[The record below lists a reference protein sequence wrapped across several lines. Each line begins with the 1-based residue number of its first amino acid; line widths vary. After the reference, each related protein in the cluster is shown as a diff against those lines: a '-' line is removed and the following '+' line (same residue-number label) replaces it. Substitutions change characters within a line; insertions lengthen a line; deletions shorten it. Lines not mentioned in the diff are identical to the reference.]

1 MVHYFFIQQDKMGMD
16 RAGGINGMR
25 PPSMKRDNTGSV
37 ISPNPN
43 LTLAALYPSKMS
55 PCSEGGHDHDS
66 DKCSEGGMR
75 FKLRHF
81 PS

>member
-1 MVHYFFIQQDKMGMD
+1 MD